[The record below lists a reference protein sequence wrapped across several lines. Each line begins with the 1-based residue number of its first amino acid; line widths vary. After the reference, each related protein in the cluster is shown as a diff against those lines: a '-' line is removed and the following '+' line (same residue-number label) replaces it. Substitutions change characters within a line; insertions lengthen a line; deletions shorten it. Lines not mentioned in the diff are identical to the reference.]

1 MNTIP
6 ILNQIDQDAELLEN
20 ITDVPMAI
28 EMTEDEF
35 INYLIQRKDA

>member
-20 ITDVPMAI
+20 VTDVPEVI

-35 INYLIQRKDA
+35 INYLTQRKDA

>member
-20 ITDVPMAI
+20 VNDVPEVI
-28 EMTEDEF
+28 EMSEQEF
-35 INYLIQRKDA
+35 INYLTQRKDA

>member
-20 ITDVPMAI
+20 VTDAPLAI
-28 EMTEDEF
+28 EMTEQEF
-35 INYLIQRKDA
+35 INYLTLRKYA